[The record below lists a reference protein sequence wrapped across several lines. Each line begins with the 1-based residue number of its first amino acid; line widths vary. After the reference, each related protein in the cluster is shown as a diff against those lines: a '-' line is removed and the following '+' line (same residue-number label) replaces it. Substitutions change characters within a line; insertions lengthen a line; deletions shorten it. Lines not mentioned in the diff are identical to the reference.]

1 MDSTLGTYLLL
12 FLLAVT
18 GIPVLIGMA
27 LLGRKLTSEAL
38 ERLTVIWTVCKV
50 SLVTTGALVLL

>member
-18 GIPVLIGMA
+18 GIPVLLGMA
-27 LLGRKLTSEAL
+27 LLGRKLTREAL

-50 SLVTTGALVLL
+50 GLVTTGALVLL